1 MAQSAKPAWPWRE
14 DVSSSAVVLR
24 IPNPT
29 PILTLHL
36 ILISSSK
43 RAIQT
48 AISQLQ
54 DSATAFSTQILNC
67 ILLLLAIL
75 WKLLQEKHLD

>member
-14 DVSSSAVVLR
+14 DVFYSAAVLE

-54 DSATAFSTQILNC
+54 DSATAFSTQSLN
-67 ILLLLAIL
+67 
-75 WKLLQEKHLD
+75 